1 MDSYF
6 ITVITAGII
15 AGASTGLLGAFIIGM
30 RMPFIG
36 TCISHA
42 SMAGF
47 IWGGLLAFNN
57 PRLWPITTSLG
68 GVLAS
73 VISALSLATI
83 REDKTRLDKNVGLAI
98 IFSFMLGIT
107 FLGIS
112 LNQSSRSDMLGL
124 LWGNILFVDITRTV
138 VIAILAL
145 LLVSFIVFFNKE
157 MKLILFSRTIAAAT
171 GVHESFVYSIFLTLC
186 GLVLAVNMP
195 LIGGLMIFS
204 LITCPAAAA
213 YQICKG
219 YVQVVVT
226 SALFGMLSSLAGFF
240 ISFYLNLP
248 TGACIVIVSVL
259 IFGLTT
265 LYKHIADKHD

>member
-6 ITVITAGII
+6 ITVIIAGVI
-15 AGASTGLLGAFIIGM
+15 AGASTGMLGAFIIGL

-47 IWGGLLAFNN
+47 IWGGLLAFNH
-57 PRLWPITTSLG
+57 PALWPITSSVG

-98 IFSFMLGIT
+98 IFCFMLGIT
-107 FLGIS
+107 FLGIG
-112 LNQSSRSDMLGL
+112 LNQGSRTDMLGL
-124 LWGNILFVDITRTV
+124 LWGNILFVNTTRTMT
-138 VIAILAL
+138 IGALAV
-145 LLVSFIVFFNKE
+145 LLVIFVVLFNKE
-157 MKLILFSRTIAAAT
+157 MKVLLFSRSIAAAT

-186 GLVLAVNMP
+186 GIILAVNMP

-213 YQICKG
+213 YQVCKG
-219 YVQVVVT
+219 YVPVVIT
-226 SALFGMLSSLAGFF
+226 STCFGMLSTLAGFF
-240 ISFYLNLP
+240 VSYYLNLP
-248 TGACIVIVSVL
+248 TGACIVIVSVA
-259 IFGLTT
+259 IFALTT
-265 LYKHIADKHD
+265 LYKHISGLQN

>member
-6 ITVITAGII
+6 YTVMLAGVI

-47 IWGGLLAFNN
+47 IYGGLLAFGNSA
-57 PRLWPITTSLG
+57 LWPVLSSSG

-73 VISALSLATI
+73 VVAALSLATI

-98 IFSFMLGIT
+98 VFSFMLGIT
-107 FLGIS
+107 FLGIG
-112 LNQSSRSDMLGL
+112 LNQGSRNDMLNL
-124 LWGNILFVDITRTV
+124 LWGNILFVDKTRTIIIAVLSAVLGLFV
-138 VIAILAL
+138 VL
-145 LLVSFIVFFNKE
+145 FNKE
-157 MKLILFSRTIAAAT
+157 MKILLFSRTIAAAT
-171 GVHESFVYSIFLTLC
+171 GVHESFVYCLFLTLC
-186 GLVLAVNMP
+186 GVILAVNLP

-213 YQICKG
+213 YQVCKG
-219 YVQVVVT
+219 YVPVIIT
-226 SALFGMLSSLAGFF
+226 SAVFGMISALAGFLV
-240 ISFYLNLP
+240 SFYLDLP
-248 TGACIVIVSVL
+248 AGACIVIVSVA
-259 IFGLTT
+259 IFALAT
-265 LYKHIADKHD
+265 LYKNLTRHYE